1 MKYRGPALIPKKQT
15 SIDHPDRAPEEGD
28 RDREEFRGGAY
39 VIVNKRIVCLSWCA
53 ILATMLGQ
61 GCTIIG
67 TSDRSE
73 MQLSTSKNSKKLALD
88 SVTIQIVPQNSRGF
102 AVGGPLVPIFPIWE
116 SQTKAQFWLLM
127 TLSPENGEIS
137 FDPKHVVLE
146 TEKGDTFLAAG
157 FSGPLLVA
165 DAIRDKSDLD
175 TQLLNANSLNVSL
188 SPFSISAE
196 VFVGV
201 MFDTKTLDPGQPF
214 TVVLKGLE
222 RQGLPL
228 EVPQLK
234 FKNERRRHFAFL
246 TFDPLN
252 FHAEWVVQ

>member
-1 MKYRGPALIPKKQT
+1 MGGTSIPK
-15 SIDHPDRAPEEGD
+15 SRMSRAHPGRAPEEGD
-28 RDREEFRGGAY
+28 RDREQSRGGAY
-39 VIVNKRIVCLSWCA
+39 VIGNKRIVCLSWVA

-73 MQLSTSKNSKKLALD
+73 MQLSNSKNSRKLALD
-88 SVTIQIVPQNSRGF
+88 SVTIGIVPQNSRGF

-116 SQTKAQFWLLM
+116 SQAKAQFWLLM

-137 FDPKHVVLE
+137 FDPKRVVLE

-175 TQLLNANSLNVSL
+175 TQLFNANRLNVSL
-188 SPFSISAE
+188 SPVSISAE

-201 MFDTKTLDPGQPF
+201 MFDTKTLDPDQHF
-214 TVVLKGLE
+214 TVFLKGLE
-222 RQGLPL
+222 RQGLPI
-228 EVPQLK
+228 EVP
-234 FKNERRRHFAFL
+234 
-246 TFDPLN
+246 P
-252 FHAEWVVQ
+252 

>member
-1 MKYRGPALIPKKQT
+1 
-15 SIDHPDRAPEEGD
+15 
-28 RDREEFRGGAY
+28 
-39 VIVNKRIVCLSWCA
+39 
-53 ILATMLGQ
+53 
-61 GCTIIG
+61 
-67 TSDRSE
+67 
-73 MQLSTSKNSKKLALD
+73 MQLSTSNNSRKLALD

-116 SQTKAQFWLLM
+116 SQAKAHESQFWLLVV
-127 TLSPENGEIS
+127 LSPKNGTIS
-137 FDPKHVVLE
+137 FDPKRVVLE
-146 TEKGDTFLAAG
+146 TDQGDRFLAVG

-165 DAIRDKSDLD
+165 NAIRDKSDLD
-175 TQLLNANSLNVSL
+175 KHLLNANSLNASF

-201 MFDTKTLDPGQPF
+201 MFDTKTLDPDQHF

-222 RQGLPL
+222 RQGLPI
-228 EVPQLK
+228 EVPSLK

-252 FHAEWVVQ
+252 YHAEWVVQ